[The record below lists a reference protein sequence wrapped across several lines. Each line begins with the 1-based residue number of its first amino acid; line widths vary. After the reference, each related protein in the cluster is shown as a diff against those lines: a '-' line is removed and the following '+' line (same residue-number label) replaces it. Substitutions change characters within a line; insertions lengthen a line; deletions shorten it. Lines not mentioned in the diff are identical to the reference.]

1 MRVFASTCVALL
13 VVAGPLQAQSRYSL
27 ELRGGAAIPTADL
40 GDAALNTGGGMG
52 LNAAVRFL
60 PHALVYAGWDWFRL
74 TTKEPLAGADFD
86 VENTGYAFGLQFQH
100 PLVNTIDGWFRAG
113 AIYNHI
119 ELENVDGDVIA
130 DSGHELGWEAGGGV
144 SVPISERF
152 AITPGFRYRTFS
164 TDLELNGAR
173 IPVDMSYLA
182 AELGFS
188 WSFGA
193 RTYNVIRTR

>member
-1 MRVFASTCVALL
+1 MRVFVSTLVALL
-13 VVAGPLQAQSRYSL
+13 VLVGPLQAQNRFSL

-52 LNAAVRFL
+52 LNAAVRFM

-74 TTKEPLAGADFD
+74 TTDEPFAGADFD

-100 PLVNTIDGWFRAG
+100 PMVSTIDGWFRAG
-113 AIYNHI
+113 GIYSHI
-119 ELENVDGDVIA
+119 ELENDDGDVIA

-144 SVPISERF
+144 SIPISGRF
-152 AITPGFRYRTFS
+152 ALTPGFRYRTFS
-164 TDLELNGAR
+164 TDLEVNGTR
-173 IPVDMSYLA
+173 IPVDMSYVA
-182 AELGFS
+182 AELGVS

-193 RTYNVIRTR
+193 RTSYAVRAR